1 MLPGDGASQ
10 GRAKPNRPLPSHR
23 PRKSLWQLSITV
35 SPEAEEAVTNLMTEL
50 LDCAASSYTDTE
62 SNHTTVTAFLDSA
75 RLWSERLRR
84 KLGAELKRIRDFGLS
99 ISPGKISFR
108 KIKSRDW
115 AQAWKHHFKPI
126 RVGTSLVV
134 RPSWHSLRPHKGQ
147 RVVVLDPGLS
157 FGTGHHPTT
166 RFCLQQLVAHPSL
179 HEHSSFLDLGTGS
192 GILAIA
198 AAKLGFAPV
207 MALDVDPDAVAIAR
221 GNARRNGLAG
231 KIAFHQKDI
240 AKLPMRNSRH
250 YSIICANL
258 IAPLLISQQAR
269 ILAQLEEGGVLI
281 LAGVLNTE
289 FKTIKAAYTSQG
301 LRLVASRVEREWCSG
316 AFAKPVMF

>member
-1 MLPGDGASQ
+1 
-10 GRAKPNRPLPSHR
+10 
-23 PRKSLWQLSITV
+23 LWQLSVIV
-35 SPEAEEAVTNLMTEL
+35 SLEAEEAVANLMTEL
-50 LDCAASSYTDTE
+50 SGCAASSYTDAE
-62 SNHTTVTAFLDSA
+62 SSRTTVTAFLDSA
-75 RLWSERLRR
+75 RLWSETMRR
-84 KLGAELKRIRDFGLS
+84 KLRAELKRIGNCGLS

-115 AQAWKHHFKPI
+115 AHSWKHHFKPI
-126 RVGTSLVV
+126 RIGIALVV
-134 RPSWHSLRPHKGQ
+134 RPSWKRLRARKGQ
-147 RVVVLDPGLS
+147 SVVVIDPGLS

-166 RFCLQQLVAHPSL
+166 RFCLEQLVAHRGL
-179 HEHSSFLDLGTGS
+179 HEHRSFLDLGTGS

-198 AAKLGFAPV
+198 AAKLGFAPI

-231 KIAFHQKDI
+231 KIAFQRKDI

-250 YSIICANL
+250 YTIICANL

-281 LAGVLNTE
+281 LAGILNAE

-316 AFAKPVMF
+316 AFRL